1 MSIIPDGSD
10 RHHGSWGWIV
20 EMMIAFFIGIGKIG
34 IFGIFIFTDPYFSP
48 FLLEIRIFRILTIDS
63 LIMVCAFCAFPA
75 ILTPFLILRWVF
87 THPESE
93 IPSEPP
99 I

>member
-20 EMMIAFFIGIGKIG
+20 EMMIAFFIGIR
-34 IFGIFIFTDPYFSP
+34 IFRIFISTTPYFSP
-48 FLLEIRIFRILTIDS
+48 FLLESGKRGILTIDN

>member
-1 MSIIPDGSD
+1 MRLIPDGSD

-20 EMMIAFFIGIGKIG
+20 EMMIAFLFREGQKGH
-34 IFGIFIFTDPYFSP
+34 FHLHRSLFFA
-48 FLLEIRIFRILTIDS
+48 FLLEIRIFRILTIDN

-75 ILTPFLILRWVF
+75 ILIPFLILRWVF